1 LKVPRQA
8 FLSGLRLHP
17 AGDRFVATVETSRL
31 DIWIL
36 DGFSLGGR
44 RLARLGF

>member
-1 LKVPRQA
+1 V
-8 FLSGLRLHP
+8 SIY
-17 AGDRFVATVETSRL
+17 VARRAADHNWELVRVETSRL